1 MSNIL
6 VCDDEQNICTMLEIA
21 LRRHGNKVET
31 VASGEAAKRR
41 IDCALYD
48 AIITDIKMPGVDGI
62 EVLRH
67 AHRVSPHSAVILIT
81 AFDDNEALISAGEA
95 GGFFAYVRKTP
106 NLAEDVVFAV
116 SRGLEKVASDRQTFA
131 LKRDAASRNS
141 LDNIVGASAAMAEL
155 KETIRAVAS
164 TSSTVLVRGESG
176 TGKELV
182 ARALHGCS
190 SRAGDAFVSVNCG
203 AFPEALLE
211 SELFG
216 HVKGAFTGAYQN
228 KRGLFEVAN
237 GGTIF
242 LDEISEMSLAM
253 QVKLL
258 RVLQERVC
266 RPVGGTGETSIDV
279 RVIAATNKDLD
290 RMVGEGTFR
299 EDLYYRLNVIPIV
312 VPPLRERVEDI
323 PLLANHFLKKYAP
336 SAGKRIVGIANE
348 SLERLCC
355 YEWPG
360 NVRQL
365 ENMVERSVALCR
377 TEELTIDLPEERAK
391 QGNGASNGNGMLA
404 STNGKFALPEAFD
417 MERHIASLER
427 SILKAAL
434 EKSDD
439 VQTRAATLL
448 NLSYRSFRH
457 LLKKYDL

>member
-6 VCDDEQNICTMLEIA
+6 VCDDEQNICTMLDIA
-21 LRRHGNKVET
+21 LRRRGNRVET
-31 VASGEAAKRR
+31 VSSGDAAKRR
-41 IDCALYD
+41 LDSALYD
-48 AIITDIKMPGVDGI
+48 IVITDIRMPQVDGI
-62 EVLRH
+62 QVLRH
-67 AHRVSPHSAVILIT
+67 AHKVSPHSAVVLMT
-81 AFDDNEALISAGEA
+81 AFDDNDALIAAGEA

-106 NLAEDVVFAV
+106 TLAEDVLFAV
-116 SRGLEKVASDRQTFA
+116 SRGLEKVAAERQNFA

-141 LDNIVGASAAMAEL
+141 LDNIVGASGAMAQL
-155 KETIRAVAS
+155 KATIRAVAP
-164 TSSTVLVRGESG
+164 TASTVLVRGESG

-190 SRAGDAFVSVNCG
+190 PRAGEAFVSVNCG

-228 KRGLFEVAN
+228 KRGLFEVAS

-242 LDEISEMSLAM
+242 LDEISEMSLSM

-266 RPVGGTGETSIDV
+266 RPVGGTGETPIDV

-290 RMVGEGTFR
+290 GMVAETTFR
-299 EDLYYRLNVIPIV
+299 EDLYYRLNVIPIN
-312 VPPLRERVEDI
+312 VPPLRDRVEDI

-336 SAGKRIVGIANE
+336 AAEKRITAISPN
-348 SLERLCC
+348 SIERLCS

-365 ENMVERSVALCR
+365 ENMIERSVALC
-377 TEELTIDLPEERAK
+377 TTDELTVEMPVESSKA
-391 QGNGASNGNGMLA
+391 GARVFNTSAGP
-404 STNGKFALPEAFD
+404 TNGKFVIPDSFD
-417 MERHIASLER
+417 MERYIASLER
-427 SILKAAL
+427 SILRSAL